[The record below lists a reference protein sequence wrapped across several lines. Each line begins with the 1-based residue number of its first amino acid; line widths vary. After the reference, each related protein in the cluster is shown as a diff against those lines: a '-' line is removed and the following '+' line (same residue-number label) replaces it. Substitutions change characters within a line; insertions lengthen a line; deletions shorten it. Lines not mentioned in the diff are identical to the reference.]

1 MNKLLNLNLFQFSVW
16 VLFIAMDHD
25 DKIQLVQDSAS
36 NIWKVV
42 REKTETERF
51 WSGLKISC
59 ICISMVRRI
68 WNTVRTYLITSK
80 IFTLVSHSYFI
91 IFQLLSVYSIILVK
105 QFYNPIRE
113 EKRDAFDIHEV
124 IDPMNQWFMDV
135 EPELDKL
142 IPQLDFPIVDC
153 FRNKAYVFHLVMLA
167 FSYKL

>member
-1 MNKLLNLNLFQFSVW
+1 M
-16 VLFIAMDHD
+16 
-25 DKIQLVQDSAS
+25 
-36 NIWKVV
+36 
-42 REKTETERF
+42 
-51 WSGLKISC
+51 
-59 ICISMVRRI
+59 
-68 WNTVRTYLITSK
+68 
-80 IFTLVSHSYFI
+80 
-91 IFQLLSVYSIILVK
+91 YSIILVK